1 MPCADTWELIALS
14 DFNTRLLRTGRGR
27 RRRLAHIPSDAVSTA
42 IGWADVV
49 DGAPLD
55 KLLSLSGQQSR
66 SVDHSVRSVSPGRRG
81 SRTRSDCGG
90 GPSGIETS
98 RS

>member
-1 MPCADTWELIALS
+1 MPGADTWELIALS

-49 DGAPLD
+49 DGTPLD
-55 KLLSLSGQQSR
+55 
-66 SVDHSVRSVSPGRRG
+66 DYYHSVVKNPVQWF
-81 SRTRSDCGG
+81 
-90 GPSGIETS
+90 IE
-98 RS
+98 